1 MQEMKKILTLGKLN
15 DKITHYIMLQNG
27 LSSRLADIDET
38 IEQSYKLDQIPKDT
52 SKLSDEKL
60 ISYIEKREK
69 ILDEISLCKKNIN
82 KFERIKNNILVSFG
96 NLPDC
101 DLKKMIKM
109 HFFDEKKYSCIADC
123 LGYTPCTIG
132 YKLRGFFKYCTE
144 LEDKIFLDS

>member
-69 ILDEISLCKKNIN
+69 ILDEISL
-82 KFERIKNNILVSFG
+82 
-96 NLPDC
+96 
-101 DLKKMIKM
+101 
-109 HFFDEKKYSCIADC
+109 
-123 LGYTPCTIG
+123 
-132 YKLRGFFKYCTE
+132 
-144 LEDKIFLDS
+144 